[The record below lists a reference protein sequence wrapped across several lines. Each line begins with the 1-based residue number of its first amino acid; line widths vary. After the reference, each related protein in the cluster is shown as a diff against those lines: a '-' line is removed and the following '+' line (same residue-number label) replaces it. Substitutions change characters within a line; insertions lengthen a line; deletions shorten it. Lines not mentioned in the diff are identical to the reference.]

1 MHRRQTSFQGVI
13 EAMFNDQAEYL
24 NAFKG
29 KEGQSETPTLSGA
42 DAEMDEYKKAFG
54 ALPDAHLGSGLYG
67 IEQTGKLINGVG
79 ENSPTELSNTAPG
92 TGDVLGTT
100 EGSEKPQDQ
109 EKKPLM
115 ATQKMQAPDWTPDH
129 SADQYLSAFND
140 FATQD
145 AADRS
150 AKMRDDAKAS
160 ADLAGK

>member
-1 MHRRQTSFQGVI
+1 
-13 EAMFNDQAEYL
+13 MFNDQAEYL
-24 NAFKG
+24 KAFKG
-29 KEGQSETPTLSGA
+29 KEGQGETPTLSGA

-67 IEQTGKLINGVG
+67 VEEAGKLINGVG
-79 ENSPTELSNTAPG
+79 ESSPTVLSNTAPG
-92 TGDVLGTT
+92 TGDVLGTA
-100 EGSEKPQDQ
+100 EGSEKPKDQ
-109 EKKPLM
+109 EKNPL
-115 ATQKMQAPDWTPDH
+115 TINQKMSAPNWSPDH

-150 AKMRDDAKAS
+150 AKVRDDAKAS